1 MKNIILL
8 LAFSRVK
15 AFIDLRRERDVKDKK
30 YETS

>member
-15 AFIDLRRERDVKDKK
+15 ASTDVRRERDVKDKK
-30 YETS
+30 